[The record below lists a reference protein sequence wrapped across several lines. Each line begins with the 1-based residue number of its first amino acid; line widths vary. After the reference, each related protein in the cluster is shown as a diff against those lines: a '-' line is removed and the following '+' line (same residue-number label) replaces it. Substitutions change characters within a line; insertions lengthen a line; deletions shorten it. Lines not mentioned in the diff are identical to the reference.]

1 VERRAATSKRA
12 TVTTEIVYDPYD
24 YAIDADPHP
33 VWKRMRDDAPVY
45 WNEKYEFWALSR
57 FADVYEASRDI
68 ETFSSARGTVL
79 ELIDQPIEAF
89 APMIFQDPPYHTLLR
104 ALVSRAFTPR
114 RIIALEA
121 RIRELV
127 VQYLDP
133 VVGGAGFD
141 YVQEFAA
148 KLPAMVI
155 GSLLGVP
162 EADQDTVRRQ
172 TDEMLHIEPGETLAN
187 KQAVVDLYS
196 YWFEL
201 VKERRTQPR
210 DDLVTALLQS
220 EITGDDGTPRRLDDM
235 ELLAFI
241 GLLSGAGNETVA
253 RLMSWAV
260 VLLARNR
267 DQRAL
272 LVADPALL
280 PNAIEELL
288 RYEAPSPIQARWVT
302 RPIEMHGVT
311 IPAECKIA
319 LLTGS
324 AGRDDRE
331 YPDADRFDVRRTMNR
346 HASFGYGP
354 HFCLGAALA
363 RLEARVAL
371 EETLARFPT
380 WDIDESGLRWVHTST
395 VRGYE
400 TVPFIP

>member
-1 VERRAATSKRA
+1 MSTSYGS
-12 TVTTEIVYDPYD
+12 EIVYDPYD

-33 VWKRMRDDAPVY
+33 VWKRMRDDAPLY

-79 ELIDQPIEAF
+79 ELIDQPIETF

-114 RIIALEA
+114 RITALEA

-133 VVGGAGFD
+133 LAGGESFD

-162 EADQDTVRRQ
+162 EADQDAVRRQ
-172 TDEMLHIEPGETLAN
+172 TDEMLHIEPGETLAH
-187 KQAVVDLYS
+187 KPAVVDLYA
-196 YWFEL
+196 YWHEL
-201 VKERRTQPR
+201 VKERRAQPR
-210 DDLVTALLQS
+210 DDLVTALVQS

-253 RLMSWAV
+253 RLLSWAA
-260 VLLARNR
+260 VLLARNP

-272 LVADPALL
+272 LVADRALL

-302 RPIEMHGVT
+302 RPIEMHGAT
-311 IPAECKIA
+311 IPGERKIV

-324 AGRDDRE
+324 AGRDERE
-331 YPDADRFDVRRTMNR
+331 YPDADRFDVRRTMHR

-380 WDIDESGLRWVHTST
+380 WEIDESGLRWVHTST

>member
-1 VERRAATSKRA
+1 
-12 TVTTEIVYDPYD
+12 
-24 YAIDADPHP
+24 
-33 VWKRMRDDAPVY
+33 
-45 WNEKYEFWALSR
+45 
-57 FADVYEASRDI
+57 
-68 ETFSSARGTVL
+68 
-79 ELIDQPIEAF
+79 
-89 APMIFQDPPYHTLLR
+89 
-104 ALVSRAFTPR
+104 
-114 RIIALEA
+114 
-121 RIRELV
+121 
-127 VQYLDP
+127 
-133 VVGGAGFD
+133 
-141 YVQEFAA
+141 VQEFAA

-172 TDEMLHIEPGETLAN
+172 TDEMLHIEPGETLAD
-187 KQAVVDLYS
+187 KPVVAELYS
-196 YWFEL
+196 YLHEL
-201 VKERRTQPR
+201 VKERRAQPR
-210 DDLVTALLQS
+210 DDLVTALVQS
-220 EITGDDGTPRRLDDM
+220 EITGADGSPRRLDDM

-253 RLMSWAV
+253 RLLSWAA
-260 VLLARNR
+260 VLLARNPE
-267 DQRAL
+267 QREL

-311 IPAECKIA
+311 IPGQCKIV

-324 AGRDDRE
+324 AGRDERE
-331 YPDADRFDVRRTMNR
+331 YPDADHFDVRRTMNR

-400 TVPFIP
+400 TVPFIS

>member
-1 VERRAATSKRA
+1 M
-12 TVTTEIVYDPYD
+12 TTGSTIVYDPYD

-33 VWKRMRDDAPVY
+33 VWKRMRDEAPVY
-45 WNEKYEFWALSR
+45 WNEQYQFWALSR
-57 FADVYEASRDI
+57 FADVYEASRDV

-79 ELIDQPIEAF
+79 ELIDHPIDTF

-114 RIIALEA
+114 RVASLED

-127 VQYLDP
+127 AEFLDP
-133 VVGGAGFD
+133 LVGGGSFD
-141 YVQEFAA
+141 FVQEFAA

-162 EADQDTVRRQ
+162 EADQDTVRIQ
-172 TDEMLHIEPGETLAN
+172 TDEMLHIEPGESMAD
-187 KQAVVDLYS
+187 KRAVVDLYG

-201 VKERRTQPR
+201 IKERRAQPR
-210 DDLVTALLQS
+210 DDMITALTQS
-220 EITGDDGTPRRLDDM
+220 EMIGDDGTPRRLDDM

-253 RLMSWAV
+253 RLLSWAA
-260 VLLARNR
+260 VLLARNP

-272 LVADPALL
+272 LVADTSLL

-302 RPIEMHGVT
+302 RPVELHGVT

-324 AGRDDRE
+324 AGRDERE
-331 YPDADRFDVRRTMNR
+331 YPDADRFDARRVMNR
-346 HASFGYGP
+346 HASFGNGP
-354 HFCLGAALA
+354 HFSLGAALA

-380 WDIDESGLRWVHTST
+380 WDVDESGLEWVHTST

-400 TVPFIP
+400 TVPFTP

>member
-1 VERRAATSKRA
+1 MPDVAS
-12 TVTTEIVYDPYD
+12 VLNYDPYD

-33 VWKRMRDDAPVY
+33 IWKRMRDDAPVY
-45 WNEKYEFWALSR
+45 WNEQYRFFALSR
-57 FADVYEASRDI
+57 FDDVYEASRDV

-79 ELIDQPIEAF
+79 ELIDQPIDTF

-114 RIIALEA
+114 RVAALEA

-127 VQYLDP
+127 AEYLDP
-133 VVGGAGFD
+133 RVGAGGFD

-162 EADQDTVRRQ
+162 EGDQDMVRQQ
-172 TDEMLHIEPGETLAN
+172 TDAMLHIEPGETLSN
-187 KQAVVDLYS
+187 NQGVIDLYG
-196 YWFEL
+196 YWLEIINA
-201 VKERRTQPR
+201 RRAEPQ
-210 DDLVTALLQS
+210 DDMITALLQS
-220 EITGDDGTPRRLDDM
+220 EMIENGEPRRLDDM

-253 RLMSWAV
+253 RLLSWAS
-260 VLLARNR
+260 VLLARNP

-272 LVADPALL
+272 LLDDPGLL

-302 RPIEMHGVT
+302 RPVELHGVQ

-331 YPDADRFDVRRTMNR
+331 FAGADRFDVRRSFSR

-371 EETLARFPT
+371 EETLRRFPA
-380 WDIDESGLRWVHTST
+380 WDIDEDGLRWVHTST

-400 TVPFIP
+400 VVPFTPASA

>member
-1 VERRAATSKRA
+1 MKTD
-12 TVTTEIVYDPYD
+12 IVYDPYD

-33 VWKRMRDDAPVY
+33 VWKRMRDDAPVH
-45 WNEKYEFWALSR
+45 WNEQYQFWALSR

-79 ELIDQPIEAF
+79 ELIDRPIETF

-114 RIIALEA
+114 RITALES

-127 VQYLDP
+127 ARYLDP
-133 VVGGAGFD
+133 LRGADSFD
-141 YVQEFAA
+141 FVQEFAA

-162 EADQDTVRRQ
+162 EADQEMVRIQ

-187 KQAVVDLYS
+187 KQAVTDLFGYF
-196 YWFEL
+196 FEL
-201 VKERRTQPR
+201 ARERRAHPR
-210 DDLVTALLQS
+210 DDLISALLES
-220 EITGDDGTPRRLDDM
+220 EITTDDGSPRRLDEM

-253 RLMSWAV
+253 RLLSWAA
-260 VLLARNR
+260 VLLARNP

-272 LVADPALL
+272 LAADPTLL

-324 AGRDDRE
+324 AGRDERE
-331 YPDADRFDVRRTMNR
+331 YPDADRFDVRRTFSR

-380 WDIDESGLRWVHTST
+380 WDVDEAGLRWVHTST

-400 TVPFIP
+400 TVPFLPSSPGY

>member
-1 VERRAATSKRA
+1 MALSGSA
-12 TVTTEIVYDPYD
+12 IVYDPYD

-33 VWKRMRDDAPVY
+33 IWKRMRDDAPVY
-45 WNEKYEFWALSR
+45 WNEQYQFWALSR
-57 FADVYEASRDI
+57 FADVYEASRDV

-79 ELIDQPIEAF
+79 ELLDRPLMDF

-114 RIIALEA
+114 RIAALDV
-121 RIRELV
+121 RIRELCAE
-127 VQYLDP
+127 YLDP
-133 VVGGAGFD
+133 LVGIGRFD

-162 EADQDTVRRQ
+162 EADQETVRIQ
-172 TDEMLHIEPGETLAN
+172 TDAMLHIEPGETLSD
-187 KQAVVDLYS
+187 KPDVVDLYG
-196 YWFEL
+196 YFLEL
-201 VKERRTQPR
+201 IRERRKQPR
-210 DDLVTALLQS
+210 DDMISALA
-220 EITGDDGTPRRLDDM
+220 EAEMTGADGEPRRLDDI
-235 ELLAFI
+235 ELLSFI

-253 RLMSWAV
+253 RLLSWAS
-260 VLLARNR
+260 VLLARHP

-272 LVADPALL
+272 LLADFALL

-302 RPIEMHGVT
+302 RPVEFHGVG
-311 IPAECKIA
+311 IPAESKIA

-324 AGRDDRE
+324 AGRDERE
-331 YPDADRFDVRRTMNR
+331 YPDPDRFDVARTFSR

-363 RLEARVAL
+363 RLEARIAI

-380 WDIDESGLRWVHTST
+380 WEIDTANAVQAHTST
-395 VRGYE
+395 VRGWE
-400 TVPFIP
+400 QLPVLTP

>member
-1 VERRAATSKRA
+1 VVSYGS
-12 TVTTEIVYDPYD
+12 EIVYDPYD

-33 VWKRMRDDAPVY
+33 VWKRMRDEAPVY
-45 WNEKYEFWALSR
+45 WNEQYQFWALSR
-57 FADVYEASRDI
+57 FADVYDASRDV

-79 ELIDQPIEAF
+79 ELIDRPIETF
-89 APMIFQDPPYHTLLR
+89 APMIFQDPPHHTLLR

-114 RIIALEA
+114 RITALEG

-127 VQYLDP
+127 AQFLDP
-133 VVGGAGFD
+133 LVGAGSFD
-141 YVQEFAA
+141 FVQEFAA

-162 EADQDTVRRQ
+162 EADQDAVRIQ
-172 TDEMLHIEPGETLAN
+172 TDEMLHIEPGESMAD
-187 KQAVVDLYS
+187 KRAVVDLYG

-201 VKERRTQPR
+201 IKERREHPR
-210 DDLVTALLQS
+210 DDMITALTQA
-220 EITGDDGTPRRLDDM
+220 EMTGEDGSPRRLDDM

-253 RLMSWAV
+253 RLLSWAS
-260 VLLARNR
+260 VLLARNP
-267 DQRAL
+267 DQRAS
-272 LVADPALL
+272 LVADPGLL

-302 RPIEMHGVT
+302 RPVEMHGVT

-324 AGRDDRE
+324 AGRDERE
-331 YPDADRFDVRRTMNR
+331 YPDADRFDVRRTFSR

-371 EETLARFPT
+371 AETLARFPT
-380 WDIDESGLRWVHTST
+380 WEIDEAGLRWVHTST

-400 TVPFIP
+400 TVPFFP

>member
-1 VERRAATSKRA
+1 MTDVASYGSQAD
-12 TVTTEIVYDPYD
+12 IVYDPYD

-33 VWKRMRDDAPVY
+33 IWKRMRDKAPVY
-45 WNEKYEFWALSR
+45 WNEQYRFFALSR
-57 FADVYEASRDI
+57 FADVYDASRDV

-79 ELIDQPIEAF
+79 EIIDHPLMDF

-114 RIIALEA
+114 RIAALEA

-127 VQYLDP
+127 GEYLDP
-133 VVGGAGFD
+133 LVGAGSFD

-162 EADQDTVRRQ
+162 EADQDMIRRQ
-172 TDEMLHIEPGETLAN
+172 TDASLHIEPGETLSDN
-187 KQAVVDLYS
+187 RDVVDLYG
-196 YWFEL
+196 YWLEL
-201 VKERRTQPR
+201 VKARRTDPR
-210 DDLVTALLQS
+210 DDMITALV
-220 EITGDDGTPRRLDDM
+220 EAEMTEDGTPRRLDDM
-235 ELLAFI
+235 EILSFI

-253 RLMSWAV
+253 RLLSWAA
-260 VLLARNR
+260 VLLAR
-267 DQRAL
+267 DPGQRRL
-272 LVADPALL
+272 LVDDPGLM

-288 RYEAPSPIQARWVT
+288 RYEAPSPIQARFVT
-302 RPIEMHGVT
+302 RPVELHGVT

-324 AGRDDRE
+324 AGRDERE
-331 YPDADRFDVRRTMNR
+331 YPDADRFDVRRVFSR

-371 EETLARFPT
+371 EETLRRFPS
-380 WDIDESGLRWVHTST
+380 WEIDEDGLHWVHTST

-400 TVPFIP
+400 VVPFTAA

>member
-1 VERRAATSKRA
+1 MK
-12 TVTTEIVYDPYD
+12 TELVYDPYD
-24 YAIDADPHP
+24 YTIDSDPHP
-33 VWKRMRDDAPVY
+33 IWKRMRDDAPVY
-45 WNEKYEFWALSR
+45 WNEQYQFWALSR

-79 ELIDQPIEAF
+79 ELIDQPIQTF

-114 RIIALEA
+114 RITGLED

-127 VQYLDP
+127 AQYLDP
-133 VVGGAGFD
+133 LVGGGSFD

-162 EADQDTVRRQ
+162 EADQETVRIQ
-172 TDEMLHIEPGETLAN
+172 TDETLHIEPGETLAN
-187 KQAVVDLYS
+187 KPAVIDLYS
-196 YWFEL
+196 YWLEL
-201 VKERRTQPR
+201 MKERRAQPQ
-210 DDLVTALLQS
+210 DDLISALLQS
-220 EITGDDGTPRRLDDM
+220 EIQGDDGQPRRLDDM
-235 ELLAFI
+235 EMLAFI

-253 RLMSWAV
+253 RLLSWAA
-260 VLLARNR
+260 VLLARNP
-267 DQRAL
+267 DQRAF
-272 LVADPALL
+272 LVDDPGLL

-302 RPIEMHGVT
+302 RPIEMHGVA

-324 AGRDDRE
+324 AGRDERE
-331 YPDADRFDVRRTMNR
+331 YPDADRLDVRRAMNR

-371 EETLARFPT
+371 EETLLRFPT

-400 TVPFIP
+400 TVPFTP

>member
-1 VERRAATSKRA
+1 MYGST
-12 TVTTEIVYDPYD
+12 IVYDPYD

-33 VWKRMRDDAPVY
+33 IWKRMRDDAPVY
-45 WNEKYEFWALSR
+45 WNETYRFWALSR
-57 FADVYEASRDI
+57 FADVYDASRDI
-68 ETFSSARGTVL
+68 ETFSSARTTVL
-79 ELIDQPIEAF
+79 ELLDQPIEPF
-89 APMIFQDPPYHTLLR
+89 APMIFQDPPYHTVLR

-114 RIIALEA
+114 RITALEV

-127 VQYLDP
+127 ARYLDP
-133 VVGGAGFD
+133 MVDADGFD
-141 YVQEFAA
+141 YVEDFAA

-172 TDEMLHIEPGETLAN
+172 TDEMLHIEPGETLAD
-187 KQAVVDLYS
+187 KPAVADLFG

-201 VKERRTQPR
+201 INERRAQPR
-210 DDLVTALLQS
+210 DDLITALVQS
-220 EITGDDGTPRRLDDM
+220 EISADDGSPRRLDDR

-253 RLMSWAV
+253 RLLSWAV
-260 VLLARNR
+260 VLLARNP
-267 DQRAL
+267 DQRTR
-272 LVADPALL
+272 LVADPGLL

-302 RPIEMHGVT
+302 RRVEVHGVE
-311 IPAECKIA
+311 IPADSKIA

-324 AGRDDRE
+324 AGRDERE
-331 YPDADRFDVRRTMNR
+331 YPEADRFDVRRTMSR

-371 EETLARFPT
+371 EETLVRFPT
-380 WDIDESGLRWVHTST
+380 WDVDEGGLRWVHTST

-400 TVPFIP
+400 SVPFRA

>member
-1 VERRAATSKRA
+1 MTDVASYGSEL
-12 TVTTEIVYDPYD
+12 IYDPYD

-33 VWKRMRDDAPVY
+33 IWKRMRDGAPVY
-45 WNEKYEFWALSR
+45 WNEQYRFFALSR
-57 FADVYEASRDI
+57 FDDVYDASRDV

-79 ELIDQPIEAF
+79 ELIDRPIDTF

-114 RIIALEA
+114 RVAALEA
-121 RIRELV
+121 RIRDLV
-127 VQYLDP
+127 ALYLDP
-133 VVGGAGFD
+133 LVGAGSFD

-162 EADQDTVRRQ
+162 EGDQDMVRQQ
-172 TDEMLHIEPGETLAN
+172 TDAMLHIEPGETLSSN
-187 KQAVVDLYS
+187 QGVIDLYS
-196 YWFEL
+196 YWLEIINA
-201 VKERRTQPR
+201 RRSDADPP
-210 DDLVTALLQS
+210 DDMITALLRS
-220 EITGDDGTPRRLDDM
+220 EMVENGEPRRLDDM

-253 RLMSWAV
+253 RLLSWAS
-260 VLLARNR
+260 VLLARNP

-272 LVADPALL
+272 LVGDPSLL

-302 RPIEMHGVT
+302 RPVELHGVA
-311 IPAECKIA
+311 IPADCKIA

-324 AGRDDRE
+324 AGRDERE
-331 YPDADRFDVRRTMNR
+331 YPDADRFDVRRAFSR

-371 EETLARFPT
+371 EETLKRFPT
-380 WDIDESGLRWVHTST
+380 WDIDEDGLRWVHTST

-400 TVPFIP
+400 VVPFTPTAP

>member
-1 VERRAATSKRA
+1 MSYGSESA
-12 TVTTEIVYDPYD
+12 ELIVYDPYD

-45 WNEKYEFWALSR
+45 WNEQYQFWALSR
-57 FADVYEASRDI
+57 FADVYDASRDVD
-68 ETFSSARGTVL
+68 TFSSARGTVL
-79 ELIDQPIEAF
+79 ELIDRPIEAF

-114 RIIALEA
+114 RIAALDT

-127 VQYLDP
+127 AEYLDP
-133 VVGGAGFD
+133 HLGGGTFD
-141 YVQEFAA
+141 FVQEFAA

-162 EADQDTVRRQ
+162 EADQDTVRIQ
-172 TDEMLHIEPGETLAN
+172 TDEMLHIEPGETLSD
-187 KQAVVDLYS
+187 KRAVIDLYS

-201 VKERRTQPR
+201 IKERRAQPR
-210 DDLVTALLQS
+210 DDMITALTQA
-220 EITGDDGTPRRLDDM
+220 EMIGDDGEPRRLEDM

-253 RLMSWAV
+253 RLLSWAS
-260 VLLARNR
+260 VLLARHP

-272 LVADPALL
+272 LVADPTKLS
-280 PNAIEELL
+280 NAIEELL

-302 RPIEMHGVT
+302 RPVELHGVS

-324 AGRDDRE
+324 AGRDERE
-331 YPDADRFDVRRTMNR
+331 YPDADRFDVQRVFSR

-371 EETLARFPT
+371 EETLSRFPT
-380 WDIDESGLRWVHTST
+380 WDVDEDGLAWVHTST

-400 TVPFIP
+400 TVPFTPR

>member
-1 VERRAATSKRA
+1 MK
-12 TVTTEIVYDPYD
+12 TEIVYDPYD
-24 YAIDADPHP
+24 YAIDANPHP
-33 VWKRMRDDAPVY
+33 IWKRMRDEAPVY
-45 WNEKYEFWALSR
+45 WNEQYHFFALSR
-57 FADVYEASRDI
+57 FADVYEASRDV

-79 ELIDQPIEAF
+79 ELIDRPIETF

-114 RIIALEA
+114 RIASLET
-121 RIRELV
+121 RIRELSA
-127 VQYLDP
+127 QYLDP
-133 VVGGAGFD
+133 MVGAGSFD

-162 EADQDTVRRQ
+162 EADQETVRLQ
-172 TDEMLHIEPGETLAN
+172 TDEMLHIEPGKTLADN
-187 KQAVVDLYS
+187 PSVIDLYG
-196 YWFEL
+196 YFFEL
-201 VKERRTQPR
+201 ANERRAQPR
-210 DDLVTALLQS
+210 DDLISALLQS
-220 EITGDDGTPRRLDDM
+220 EITGDAGEPRRLDDV

-253 RLMSWAV
+253 RLLSWAS
-260 VLLARNR
+260 VLLARNP

-272 LVADPALL
+272 LVADPTML

-302 RPIEMHGVT
+302 RPVELHGVA

-324 AGRDDRE
+324 AGRDESE
-331 YPDADRFDVRRTMNR
+331 YPDADRFDVRRTFSR

-380 WDIDESGLRWVHTST
+380 WDVDESGLRWVHTST

-400 TVPFIP
+400 MVPFAPS

>member
-1 VERRAATSKRA
+1 MR
-12 TVTTEIVYDPYD
+12 TEIVYDPYD
-24 YAIDADPHP
+24 YAIDANPHP
-33 VWKRMRDDAPVY
+33 IWKRMRDEAPAY
-45 WNEKYEFWALSR
+45 WNEQYQFFALSR
-57 FADVYEASRDI
+57 FADVYEASRDV

-79 ELIDQPIEAF
+79 ELIDRPIGTF

-114 RIIALEA
+114 RIASLET
-121 RIRELV
+121 RIRELSA
-127 VQYLDP
+127 QYLDP
-133 VVGGAGFD
+133 LVGTGSFD

-162 EADQDTVRRQ
+162 EADQETVRLQ
-172 TDEMLHIEPGETLAN
+172 TDEMLHIEPGETLSD
-187 KQAVVDLYS
+187 KTAVVDLFG
-196 YWFEL
+196 YWIQL
-201 VKERRTQPR
+201 ANERRARPR
-210 DDLVTALLQS
+210 DDMISALLQS
-220 EITGDDGTPRRLDDM
+220 EIVGDDGEPRRLDEM

-253 RLMSWAV
+253 RLLSWAS
-260 VLLARNR
+260 VLLARNP

-272 LVADPALL
+272 LAADLTML

-302 RPIEMHGVT
+302 RPVELHGVA

-324 AGRDDRE
+324 AGRDERE
-331 YPDADRFDVRRTMNR
+331 YPDADRFDVRRTFSR

-354 HFCLGAALA
+354 HFCLGAVLA

-380 WDIDESGLRWVHTST
+380 WDVDESGLRWVHTST

-400 TVPFIP
+400 TVPFAP

>member
-1 VERRAATSKRA
+1 VSHGST
-12 TVTTEIVYDPYD
+12 IVYDPYD

-45 WNEKYEFWALSR
+45 WNETYEFWALSR
-57 FADVYEASRDI
+57 FADVYEASRDV

-79 ELIDQPIEAF
+79 ELIDRPIETF

-114 RIIALEA
+114 RIAALET
-121 RIRELV
+121 RIRELIAR
-127 VQYLDP
+127 YLDP
-133 VVGGAGFD
+133 WVDGGGSFD

-162 EADQDTVRRQ
+162 EADQDTVRIQ
-172 TDEMLHIEPGETLAN
+172 TDEMLHIEPGETLAD
-187 KQAVVDLYS
+187 KQSVVDLYS
-196 YWFEL
+196 YWFSL
-201 VKERRTQPR
+201 INERRTQPR
-210 DDLVTALLQS
+210 DDMITALLQS
-220 EITGDDGTPRRLDDM
+220 EIIGDDGSPRRLDDM

-253 RLMSWAV
+253 RLLSWAS
-260 VLLARNR
+260 VLLARHP

-272 LVADPALL
+272 LVAEPGLV
-280 PNAIEELL
+280 PNAVEELL

-302 RPIEMHGVT
+302 RPVELHRVE
-311 IPAECKIA
+311 IPADCKIA

-324 AGRDDRE
+324 AGRDERE
-331 YPDADRFDVRRTMNR
+331 YPDADRFDVRRTMSR

-380 WDIDESGLRWVHTST
+380 WEIDESGLRWVHTST

-400 TVPFIP
+400 TVPFSP

>member
-1 VERRAATSKRA
+1 VSYGSD
-12 TVTTEIVYDPYD
+12 IVYDPYD

-45 WNEKYEFWALSR
+45 WNEQYQFWALSR
-57 FADVYEASRDI
+57 FADVYDASRDV

-79 ELIDQPIEAF
+79 ELIDHPIDTF

-114 RIIALEA
+114 RVAALED

-127 VQYLDP
+127 AEYLDP
-133 VVGGAGFD
+133 RVGGGSFD
-141 YVQEFAA
+141 FVQEFAA

-162 EADQDTVRRQ
+162 EGDQDMVRVQ
-172 TDEMLHIEPGETLAN
+172 TDAMLHIEPGETLSSN
-187 KQAVVDLYS
+187 QGVIDLYG

-201 VKERRTQPR
+201 MKERRAEPR
-210 DDLVTALLQS
+210 DDMISALLQS
-220 EITGDDGTPRRLDDM
+220 EMVGDDGELRRLDDM

-253 RLMSWAV
+253 RLLSWAA
-260 VLLARNR
+260 VLLARNP

-272 LVADPALL
+272 LVGDPTLL

-302 RPIEMHGVT
+302 RPVELHGVS

-324 AGRDDRE
+324 AGRDERE
-331 YPDADRFDVRRTMNR
+331 YADADRFDVRRAMNR

-380 WDIDESGLRWVHTST
+380 WDVDESGLRWVHTST

-400 TVPFIP
+400 TVPFTP

>member
-1 VERRAATSKRA
+1 MN
-12 TVTTEIVYDPYD
+12 TEIVYDPYD

-33 VWKRMRDDAPVY
+33 VWKRMRDEAPVY
-45 WNEKYEFWALSR
+45 WNEQYQFWALSR

-79 ELIDQPIEAF
+79 ELIDHPIEAF
-89 APMIFQDPPYHTLLR
+89 APMIFQDPPYHTVLR

-114 RIIALEA
+114 RIAALDG
-121 RIRELV
+121 RIRDLV
-127 VQYLDP
+127 AEYLDP
-133 VVGGAGFD
+133 HVGTGPFD
-141 YVQEFAA
+141 FVQEFAA

-172 TDEMLHIEPGETLAN
+172 TDEMLHIEPGETMTD
-187 KQAVVDLYS
+187 KREVMDLYG

-201 VKERRTQPR
+201 IKERRAQPR
-210 DDLVTALLQS
+210 DDMISALLQS
-220 EITGDDGTPRRLDDM
+220 EMTGDDGEPRRLDDM

-253 RLMSWAV
+253 RLLSWAA
-260 VLLARNR
+260 VLLARNPE
-267 DQRAL
+267 QRTL
-272 LVADPALL
+272 LVNDVSRL
-280 PNAIEELL
+280 PNAVEELL

-302 RPIEMHGVT
+302 RPIELHGVT

-324 AGRDDRE
+324 AGRDERE
-331 YPDADRFDVRRTMNR
+331 YPDADRFDVQRTFSR

-400 TVPFIP
+400 TVPFSG

>member
-1 VERRAATSKRA
+1 MKTD
-12 TVTTEIVYDPYD
+12 IVYDPYD

-33 VWKRMRDDAPVY
+33 IWKRMRDDAPLY
-45 WNEKYEFWALSR
+45 WNEQYQFWALSR
-57 FADVYEASRDI
+57 FADVYEASRDV

-79 ELIDQPIEAF
+79 ELIDHPIDTF

-114 RIIALEA
+114 RITALEA

-127 VQYLDP
+127 VRYLDP
-133 VVGGAGFD
+133 LVGSGSFD
-141 YVQEFAA
+141 FVQEFAA

-162 EADQDTVRRQ
+162 EADQERVRIQ
-172 TDEMLHIEPGETLAN
+172 TDEMLHIEPGETMTS
-187 KQAVVDLYS
+187 KPAVMDLYG
-196 YWFEL
+196 YFHEL
-201 VKERRTQPR
+201 AKERRAEPR
-210 DDLVTALLQS
+210 DDLISALLQA
-220 EITGDDGTPRRLDDM
+220 EITGDDGQPRRLDDI

-253 RLMSWAV
+253 RLLSWAA
-260 VLLARNR
+260 VLLARNP

-272 LVADPALL
+272 LVADPSLL

-302 RPIEMHGVT
+302 RPIEMHGIT

-324 AGRDDRE
+324 AGRDERE
-331 YPDADRFDVRRTMNR
+331 YPDADRFDVHRTFSR

-371 EETLARFPT
+371 EETLKRFPT
-380 WDIDESGLRWVHTST
+380 WDVDESGLHWVHTST

-400 TVPFIP
+400 TVPFSP

>member
-1 VERRAATSKRA
+1 VKTDI
-12 TVTTEIVYDPYD
+12 TYDPYD

-33 VWKRMRDDAPVY
+33 IWKRMRDDAPVY
-45 WNEKYEFWALSR
+45 WNEQYRFFALSR
-57 FADVYEASRDI
+57 FDDVYEASRDV

-79 ELIDQPIEAF
+79 ELIDQPIDTF

-114 RIIALEA
+114 RVTALEA

-127 VQYLDP
+127 AEYLDP
-133 VVGGAGFD
+133 LIGAGSFD

-162 EADQDTVRRQ
+162 EGDQDMVRRQ
-172 TDEMLHIEPGETLAN
+172 TDAMLHIEPGETLSSN
-187 KQAVVDLYS
+187 QGVIDLYS
-196 YWFEL
+196 YWLEIINA
-201 VKERRTQPR
+201 RRADTDPP
-210 DDLVTALLQS
+210 DDMISALLRS
-220 EITGDDGTPRRLDDM
+220 EMKGDDGEPRRLDDM

-253 RLMSWAV
+253 RLLSWAS
-260 VLLARNR
+260 VLLARNH

-272 LVADPALL
+272 LVADPSLL

-302 RPIEMHGVT
+302 RPVELHGVA
-311 IPAECKIA
+311 IPADCKIA

-324 AGRDDRE
+324 AGRDERE
-331 YPDADRFDVRRTMNR
+331 YPDADRFDVRRAFSR

-363 RLEARVAL
+363 RLEGRIAL
-371 EETLARFPT
+371 EETFKRFPT
-380 WDIDESGLRWVHTST
+380 WSVDIDRCEMVHTST
-395 VRGYE
+395 VRGYAK
-400 TVPFIP
+400 VPISF

>member
-1 VERRAATSKRA
+1 MK
-12 TVTTEIVYDPYD
+12 TEIVYDPYD

-45 WNEKYEFWALSR
+45 WNEQYQFFALSR
-57 FADVYEASRDI
+57 FADVYEASRDV

-79 ELIDQPIEAF
+79 ELIDRPIQAF

-114 RIIALEA
+114 RIASLET
-121 RIRELV
+121 RIRELSAR
-127 VQYLDP
+127 YLDP
-133 VVGGAGFD
+133 WVGTGSFD
-141 YVQEFAA
+141 FVQEFAA

-162 EADQDTVRRQ
+162 EEDQETVRLQ
-172 TDEMLHIEPGETLAN
+172 TDEMLHIEPGETLSDKA
-187 KQAVVDLYS
+187 AVVGLFG
-196 YWFEL
+196 YWIEL
-201 VKERRTQPR
+201 AKERRARPR
-210 DDLVTALLQS
+210 DDMISALLQS
-220 EITGDDGTPRRLDDM
+220 EIVGDDGEPRRLDEM

-253 RLMSWAV
+253 RLLSWAS
-260 VLLARNR
+260 VLLARNPH
-267 DQRAL
+267 QRAL
-272 LVADPALL
+272 LVADPSLL

-302 RPIEMHGVT
+302 RPVELHGVA

-324 AGRDDRE
+324 AGRDERE
-331 YPDADRFDVRRTMNR
+331 YPDADRFDVRRTFSR

-371 EETLARFPT
+371 EETLTRFPT
-380 WDIDESGLRWVHTST
+380 WDVDESGLRWVHTST

-400 TVPFIP
+400 TVPFTPS

>member
-1 VERRAATSKRA
+1 VYGST
-12 TVTTEIVYDPYD
+12 IVYDPYD

-33 VWKRMRDDAPVY
+33 IWKRMRDDAPVY
-45 WNEKYEFWALSR
+45 WNETYRFWALSR
-57 FADVYEASRDI
+57 FADVYDASRDI
-68 ETFSSARGTVL
+68 ETFSSARTTVL
-79 ELIDQPIEAF
+79 ELLDQPIEPF
-89 APMIFQDPPYHTLLR
+89 APMIFQDPPYHTVLR

-114 RIIALEA
+114 RITALEV

-127 VQYLDP
+127 ARYLDP
-133 VVGGAGFD
+133 MVDADGFD
-141 YVQEFAA
+141 YVEDFAA

-172 TDEMLHIEPGETLAN
+172 TDEMLHIEPGETLAD
-187 KQAVVDLYS
+187 KPAVADLFG

-201 VKERRTQPR
+201 INERRAQPR
-210 DDLVTALLQS
+210 DDLITALVQS
-220 EITGDDGTPRRLDDM
+220 EISADDGSPRRLDDR

-253 RLMSWAV
+253 RLLSWAV
-260 VLLARNR
+260 VLLARNP
-267 DQRAL
+267 DQRTR
-272 LVADPALL
+272 LVADPGLL

-302 RPIEMHGVT
+302 RRVEVHGVE
-311 IPAECKIA
+311 IPADSKIA

-324 AGRDDRE
+324 AGRDERE
-331 YPDADRFDVRRTMNR
+331 YPEADRFDVRRTMSR

-371 EETLARFPT
+371 EETLVRFPT
-380 WDIDESGLRWVHTST
+380 WDVDEGGLRWVHTST

-400 TVPFIP
+400 SVPFRA